1 MSIVRL
7 GLVGAGGMARY
18 HIGNIL
24 KQTDTTQVT
33 AICEP
38 NGDNYEK
45 AAEMFDKAGLPVPPC
60 EASFD
65 KFLKKHGKNID
76 AAFIVTPHNE
86 HCPQA
91 IALMEAGID
100 VGAGYRRLAAA
111 IDGDKRATLGL
122 GDRYGQNVDL
132 GLALVDKGRDLAER
146 LAD

>member
-1 MSIVRL
+1 
-7 GLVGAGGMARY
+7 MARY

-24 KQTDTTQVT
+24 KQTNTTQVT

-45 AAEMFDKAGLPVPPC
+45 AAEMFDKADQAVPPC

-65 KFLKKHGKNID
+65 KFMKKHGKNID

-91 IALMEAGID
+91 ITLMEAGID
-100 VGAGYRRLAAA
+100 VLVEKPMVHEHQRGQRLMISAATRPVVCWRWPSTA
-111 IDGDKRATLGL
+111 ACRPQSASPTTCCTAASWA
-122 GDRYGQNVDL
+122 RF
-132 GLALVDKGRDLAER
+132 
-146 LAD
+146 